1 MKGPPLLPPRAFVYA
16 WAALLA
22 LVAANLAVAY
32 APLGAANPAI
42 ALAIAAAQ
50 ALIVALALMKLRRA
64 AAMSR
69 IFAIAGLFW
78 LLLLFGLSLTDYATR
93 PGPGFAAAAQRLQPG
108 LQASP

>member
-1 MKGPPLLPPRAFVYA
+1 MSRTPLPPRAFVYA

-22 LVAANLAVAY
+22 LVAANLAIAY

-50 ALIVALALMKLRRA
+50 ALIVALVLMKLWRA
-64 AAMSR
+64 MPLSR
-69 IFAIAGLFW
+69 IFAITGLFW

-93 PGPGFAAAAQRLQPG
+93 PVPGFASAAQPVPPG
-108 LQASP
+108 LRPSP